1 MDLTEVLKAF
11 LDEDVG
17 DGDITSE
24 AVVEPGQGKGRM
36 VAKEAGMV
44 AGIEEVCEVFR
55 MVGCT
60 PSGSVADGDEVTA
73 GTTVLEVEGE
83 ARDIL
88 KGERLALNILSRMS
102 GIATATA
109 HLVHVARM
117 AKPDVEIA
125 ATRKTTPGFRYF
137 EKKAVEIGGG
147 VPHRWGLNDA
157 ILIKEN
163 HIEMAGSI
171 TEAVERAMRAGH
183 DEIEIEVTSSDEA
196 LEAAAAGADVVML
209 DNFTPRDAN
218 WTYNKLGLSYPMVK
232 VEISGGIDAEN
243 IADYAFS
250 ADRISVGGLT
260 HSVKAIDFSMYV
272 TR

>member
-1 MDLTEVLKAF
+1 MELKETLKAF

-17 DGDITSE
+17 AGDITSE
-24 AVVEPGQGKGRM
+24 AVVEPGPGKGRI
-36 VAKEAGMV
+36 VAKEAGVV

-55 MVGCT
+55 MIGCT
-60 PSGSVADGDEVTA
+60 PVPAAYNGDEVHP

-109 HLVHVARM
+109 HLVHEARM

-137 EKKAVEIGGG
+137 EKRAVEIGGG
-147 VPHRWGLNDA
+147 VPHRWGLHDA

-171 TEAVERAMRAGH
+171 TEAVERAARAGH
-183 DEIEIEVTSSDEA
+183 DEIEIEVTSNDEA

-209 DNFTPRDAN
+209 DNFSPQDAN
-218 WTYNKLGLSYPMVK
+218 WTYNKLRLSYPMVK
-232 VEISGGIDAEN
+232 VEISGGINADN